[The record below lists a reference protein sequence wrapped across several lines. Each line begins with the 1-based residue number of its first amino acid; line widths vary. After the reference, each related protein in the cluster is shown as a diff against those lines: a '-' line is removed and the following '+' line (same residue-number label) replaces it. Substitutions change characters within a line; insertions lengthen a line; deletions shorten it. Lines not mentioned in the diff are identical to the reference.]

1 MDFRKLSSG
10 NYRIRGSVAVGA
22 PLLIGIGVKPMW
34 AVIIPL
40 LGQSWGNTFGTLAAA
55 WDALGMSAGLTTG
68 SRDYLVTALWAAVFI
83 WV

>member
-1 MDFRKLSSG
+1 
-10 NYRIRGSVAVGA
+10 
-22 PLLIGIGVKPMW
+22 MW

-68 SRDYLVTALWAAVFI
+68 SREYLVTALWAAVFI
-83 WV
+83 WVWNLIIGVTICWFYGKGKAIRKSEFLQLL